1 MIILAANFK
10 ISSGSLPQTLSLP
23 AGVDL
28 PKPCVYKWAQV
39 GKLNIL
45 TTIFS
50 IMWCTI
56 RLVDLEMNQKHRK
69 GYKKKQ
75 RETGRKSCGER
86 ERKWKGRGRK
96 GESKRE
102 GES

>member
-1 MIILAANFK
+1 M
-10 ISSGSLPQTLSLP
+10 
-23 AGVDL
+23 
-28 PKPCVYKWAQV
+28 

-50 IMWCTI
+50 IMWYTI
-56 RLVDLEMNQKHRK
+56 RLVDLEINQKHRR

-75 RETGRKSCGER
+75 RETGRKSCGGGG
-86 ERKWKGRGRK
+86 RKWKGRRRK